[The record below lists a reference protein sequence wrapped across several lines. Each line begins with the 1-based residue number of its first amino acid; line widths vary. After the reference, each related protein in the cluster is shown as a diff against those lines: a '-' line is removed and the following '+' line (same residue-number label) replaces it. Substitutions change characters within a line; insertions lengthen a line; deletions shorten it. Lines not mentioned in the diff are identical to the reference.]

1 VSALRTAA
9 EEYLAMRRTL
19 GFKLS
24 TQGPL
29 LMDFVGYCEG
39 QATDRVTT
47 EVAVAWAIDTP
58 RSTDRVWWS
67 HRLAVVRIFARHL
80 QTLYPTTEIP
90 PADVLPARYRRVTPY
105 LYSRAQITALVEA
118 AATLTPPLRGRTYQT
133 LIGLLAVTGL
143 RISEACRF
151 DDDDV
156 DLDTG
161 VLTVR
166 DSKFGRSRQVPIHAS
181 TATALGGYRTCRDRL
196 CRAPRTPGFFV
207 SMRGTR
213 LNPVSARHT
222 FPDVLAVAG
231 IQAAPGRR
239 RPRLHDLRHSFV
251 VATLLQWH
259 RSGVDVRARLP
270 LLSTYL
276 GHVSPASTYYY
287 TNAVPELLA
296 LVAGKLQQHPGGLP

>member
-1 VSALRTAA
+1 VSVLRIAA

-29 LMDFVGYCEG
+29 LMDFVGYCEW

-47 EVAVAWAIDTP
+47 EVAMAWAIDTP
-58 RSTDRVWWS
+58 RSSDQVWWS

-80 QTLYPTTEIP
+80 QTLHPATEIP

-105 LYSRAQITALVEA
+105 LYSHVEVTALVEA
-118 AATLTPPLRGRTYQT
+118 AATLTPPLRGCTYQT

-151 DDDDV
+151 DGDDV

-181 TATALGGYRTCRDRL
+181 TTAALGGYRTCRDRL
-196 CRAPRTPGFFV
+196 CRAPKTPGFFV

-213 LNPVSARHT
+213 LDPVSARHT
-222 FPDVLAVAG
+222 FADVLAVAG

-259 RSGVDVRARLP
+259 RTGVDVRARLP

-287 TNAVPELLA
+287 MNAVPELLA
-296 LVAGKLQQHPGGLP
+296 LVAGQLQQHSGGLS